1 MFYSLKFLYFFF
13 IEFLD
18 FIFWFNNLNRILC
31 YILFIYGMRIMFFI
45 LIIFKEDICG
55 LSLI

>member
-18 FIFWFNNLNRILC
+18 FIFWFNNLNGILC